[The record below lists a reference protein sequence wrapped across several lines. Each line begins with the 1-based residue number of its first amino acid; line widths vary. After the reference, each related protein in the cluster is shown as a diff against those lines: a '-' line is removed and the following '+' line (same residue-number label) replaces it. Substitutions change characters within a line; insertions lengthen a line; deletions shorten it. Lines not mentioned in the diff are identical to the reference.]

1 MPRYKLTVAYDG
13 TNFHGWQKQQPPG
26 SDPLRTVQGVLEEA
40 VIEAVREKV
49 NLLGASRTDAGVH
62 AMGQV
67 AAFSSAVEIDPAR
80 LVEAVTSRLPADV
93 QVHEACLVPPA
104 FDPIQD
110 CLSKGYRYR
119 LASARRRSST
129 RPLFDRHYTA
139 WSPWELDVEAMDRAA
154 QHLVGE
160 HDFASLTRLN
170 HGRESTI
177 RTIHECTVRAE
188 GDQRIC
194 IDVAGNGFLYNM
206 VRIIA
211 GTLVEVGRGR
221 ISDDVIPDLLESC
234 DRSRTGRTMPP
245 EGLCLMWIDY
255 GG

>member
-1 MPRYKLTVAYDG
+1 MPRYKPTVAYDG
-13 TNFHGWQKQQPPG
+13 TNFHGWQKQHPPG
-26 SDPLRTVQGVLEEA
+26 IEPLRTVQDVLEQA
-40 VIEAVREKV
+40 VIKAVREKV

-67 AAFSSAVEIDPAR
+67 AAFNCDMEIEPER
-80 LVEAVTSRLPADV
+80 LVEAITARLPADV
-93 QVHEACLVPPA
+93 QVHEASIVPRA

-129 RPLFDRHYTA
+129 RPLFDRYYTA
-139 WSPWELDVEAMDRAA
+139 WSPWELDVDAMDHAA

-160 HDFASLTRLN
+160 HDFACLTRLN
-170 HGRESTI
+170 HGRESTV
-177 RTIHECTVRAE
+177 RTIHECTVHAE
-188 GDQRIC
+188 EDQRIR
-194 IDVAGNGFLYNM
+194 IDVSGNGFLYNM

-211 GTLVEVGRGR
+211 GTLVEVGRGYL
-221 ISDDVIPDLLESC
+221 SDGEIPDLLETG
-234 DRSRTGRTMPP
+234 DRSRVGRTMPP